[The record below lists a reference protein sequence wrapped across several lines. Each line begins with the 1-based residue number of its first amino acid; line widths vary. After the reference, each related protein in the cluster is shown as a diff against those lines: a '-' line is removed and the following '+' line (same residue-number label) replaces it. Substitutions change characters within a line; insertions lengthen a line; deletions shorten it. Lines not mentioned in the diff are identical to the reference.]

1 MFACFGGVLF
11 SSKNGACE
19 KVESSFW
26 LFPPIFVDFQFV
38 IESFQFRFH
47 LLDSFGLL
55 SVALLW
61 CHVICSIPQLSF
73 VILFLFSCNWSVNN
87 DIASVP
93 LVFSCISP
101 TVSLLPLAISNSKR
115 FYPRS

>member
-26 LFPPIFVDFQFV
+26 LFPPVFVDLQFV
-38 IESFQFRFH
+38 LESFQFRFH

-61 CHVICSIPQLSF
+61 CLVICSIHQLSF
-73 VILFLFSCNWSVNN
+73 AILFLFFGN
-87 DIASVP
+87 
-93 LVFSCISP
+93 
-101 TVSLLPLAISNSKR
+101 
-115 FYPRS
+115 

>member
-11 SSKNGACE
+11 SSKTGACE

-26 LFPPIFVDFQFV
+26 LFPPVFVDLQFV
-38 IESFQFRFH
+38 FESFQVRFH

-73 VILFLFSCNWSVNN
+73 VILFLFSGN
-87 DIASVP
+87 
-93 LVFSCISP
+93 
-101 TVSLLPLAISNSKR
+101 
-115 FYPRS
+115 

>member
-11 SSKNGACE
+11 SSKNGACK

-55 SVALLW
+55 
-61 CHVICSIPQLSF
+61 
-73 VILFLFSCNWSVNN
+73 
-87 DIASVP
+87 
-93 LVFSCISP
+93 
-101 TVSLLPLAISNSKR
+101 
-115 FYPRS
+115 